1 MTARLLRYPILTLS
15 VAAAF
20 ASTAGCRSK
29 EPRLSVFSPAES
41 SHFVKGDTI
50 HFASELNSDL
60 DPGVIDSS
68 DWHWVSD
75 IDGDIG
81 HGPRVDVTSLTVGK
95 HEVTASVR
103 HRLGLTKASVRVF
116 VDAAKPY
123 K

>member
-1 MTARLLRYPILTLS
+1 MTARLLRSAILTLS
-15 VAAAF
+15 AAAAL
-20 ASTAGCRSK
+20 ASTVGCRSK

-50 HFASELNSDL
+50 HFASELNSGL
-60 DPGVIDSS
+60 DPGVVDWS

-81 HGPRVDVTSLTVGK
+81 HGPRIDVTSLTVGK